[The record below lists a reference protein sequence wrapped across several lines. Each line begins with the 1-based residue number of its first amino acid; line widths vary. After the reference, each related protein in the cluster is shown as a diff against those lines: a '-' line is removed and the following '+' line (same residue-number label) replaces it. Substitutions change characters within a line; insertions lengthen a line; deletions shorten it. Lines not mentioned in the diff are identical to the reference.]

1 MRSVQFI
8 ALFLLL
14 LVAGCSSTQQPRAVT
29 TPALAPASSTTPAS
43 QPAAQEAAVEVKPR
57 VDACAL
63 LTSQEVKAVQGEEPK
78 ETKLAGRLTSGFAI
92 SQCFFTLRTFSNSI
106 SLMVAQKAE
115 GPGAKDLEEFWRAR
129 FHSEKYEDREDKDK
143 DRERAGDGDKKK
155 GEGREEGEE
164 EEEAP
169 PKKIS
174 GVGKEAYWVGN
185 RVGGALYVLKE
196 NAYLRISV
204 GGPPEQA
211 IKIGKS
217 KTLAQKAL
225 ARLRR
230 VAAT

>member
-1 MRSVQFI
+1 MRSGQIVT
-8 ALFLLL
+8 LFLLL
-14 LVAGCSSTQQPRAVT
+14 LVTGCRSTQQPGAVATTSPAPTSLT
-29 TPALAPASSTTPAS
+29 TPATPAGPVS
-43 QPAAQEAAVEVKPR
+43 QPAPGEAAVEVKPR

-92 SQCFFTLRTFSNSI
+92 SQCFFSLPTFSNSI
-106 SLMVAQKAE
+106 SLMVAQRAD
-115 GPGAKDLEEFWRAR
+115 GPGAKDPEEFWRER
-129 FHSEKYEDREDKDK
+129 FHLERDGDREDKDK
-143 DRERAGDGDKKK
+143 DRERADRDKKK
-155 GEGREEGEE
+155 GERGEEEE

-185 RVGGALYVLKE
+185 RVGGALYVLKG
-196 NAYLRISV
+196 NAYLRISI

-211 IKIGKS
+211 SKISKS

-225 ARLRR
+225 ARLR
-230 VAAT
+230 V